1 MIGKVKIGKS
11 FGGICRYVFGE
22 DKQAEVLATEGVRGT
37 SAEGMAADFNAQRE
51 LNPAL
56 GRAVMHV
63 ALAWPAEEKGLSNEQ
78 MTELARAYLK
88 EMKVDA
94 ENTQWAL
101 VRHKDQTHP
110 HAHLIVNRVN
120 NDGATVSDQHNY
132 RHSLEACRKLEK
144 QYGLVSAQE
153 VSQDN
158 RRAVREEL
166 PARAAA
172 KLYVQDALSR
182 HLPHATTTEELT
194 EALQRDGIGVQA
206 TYQQGKLQAVVF
218 AHEGQHVKGSELGR
232 AYSGNNLAKTIE
244 AQRDQVQQQRAEL
257 GTAGQQYGQHR
268 LELDLEAF
276 GREYA
281 AQKQQAER
289 EQAEKAQ
296 QQAQERTA
304 PHQAPKSPRPTI
316 ERSGGYGIGD

>member
-11 FGGICRYVFGE
+11 FGGICQYVFGE
-22 DKQAEVLATEGVRGT
+22 EKGAEVLAAEGVRGT
-37 SAEGMAADFNAQRE
+37 SAAHMAADFNAQRE

-63 ALAWPAEEKGLSNEQ
+63 ALAWPPGEELRNDQ
-78 MTELARAYLK
+78 VTELARAYLK

-94 ENTQWAL
+94 QNTQWAL
-101 VRHKDQTHP
+101 VRHRDQAHP
-110 HAHLIVNRVN
+110 HAHLIVNRVD

-158 RRAVREEL
+158 RRAQREEL

-182 HLPHATTTEELT
+182 HLPHATSPEELT
-194 EALQRDGIGVQA
+194 TAMQRDGVGVQA
-206 TYQQGKLQAVVF
+206 TYQKGQLQAVVF
-218 AHEGQHVKGSELGR
+218 EHEGQHLKGSELSR
-232 AYSGNNLAKTIE
+232 AYSGNNLAKTID

-257 GTAGQQYGQHR
+257 STAGQQYGQHR
-268 LELDLEAF
+268 MELDLEAF

-281 AQKQQAER
+281 AQKQQAEKD
-289 EQAEKAQ
+289 QK
-296 QQAQERTA
+296 QAQERA
-304 PHQAPKSPRPTI
+304 VPQQAPKPPQPTI

>member
-11 FGGICRYVFGE
+11 FGGICRYVFAE
-22 DKQAEVLATEGVRGT
+22 DKQAEVLAAEGVRT
-37 SAEGMAADFNAQRE
+37 DSAARMAADFNAQRE

-63 ALAWPAEEKGLSNEQ
+63 ALAWPPGEELSNDQ
-78 MTELARAYLK
+78 VTELARAYLK

-94 ENTQWAL
+94 DNTQWAL
-101 VRHKDQTHP
+101 VRHRDQAHP
-110 HAHLIVNRVN
+110 HAHLIVNRVD

-132 RHSLEACRKLEK
+132 RQSAEACRKLEK

-158 RRAVREEL
+158 RRAQREEL

-182 HLPHATTTEELT
+182 HLPHATSPEELT

-206 TYQQGKLQAVVF
+206 KYQKGQLQAVVF
-218 AHEGQHVKGSELGR
+218 EHAGQHLKGSELSR

-257 GTAGQQYGQHR
+257 STAGQQYGQHR
-268 LELDLEAF
+268 VALDLEAF

-289 EQAEKAQ
+289 EQADKAQ
-296 QQAQERTA
+296 KQAQERTA
-304 PHQAPKSPRPTI
+304 PQQTPKPSRPSI
-316 ERSGGYGIGD
+316 ERGGGYEMGS